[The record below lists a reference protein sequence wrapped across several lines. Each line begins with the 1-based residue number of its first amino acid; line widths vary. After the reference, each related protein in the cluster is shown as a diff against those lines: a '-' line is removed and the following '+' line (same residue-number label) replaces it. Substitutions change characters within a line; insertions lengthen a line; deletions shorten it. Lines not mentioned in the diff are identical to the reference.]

1 MPFKQFQ
8 YLKEVMVCRSINKAA
23 QNLYISPQALRS
35 AIGSMEDKLGF
46 KIFERSKHGVTLTPE
61 GEEIEAD
68 VDEII
73 RISERWDSIR
83 NAHNCVSG
91 VVRLG
96 TSTSVCTAIFPDV
109 MTECREKYPQLL
121 LLQYEARDDA
131 LLSLLTQKRMIGVM
145 GAVPTSE
152 VEGHYT
158 QFAREND
165 YMLEVLRQDQ
175 FYVYLNSRNPLASK
189 ETLTL
194 SDLSGLT
201 PAFFPNENKRMV
213 YGSIFDHFSSATP
226 FLLMH
231 QESIFALVAE
241 RPDVACIFPAIAGAR
256 DHSVLSG
263 AVRARTI
270 ADYPMPAMACML
282 YPMPRSLSSGEKA
295 VMDMIREKL
304 KDPAEMEEISL

>member
-8 YLKEVMVCRSINKAA
+8 YLKEVMVCRSINRAA

-35 AIGSMEDKLGF
+35 AIGSIEDKVGF

-68 VDEII
+68 VDAII
-73 RISERWDSIR
+73 RISERWDAIR
-83 NAHNCVSG
+83 DAHNCVSG

-96 TSTSVCTAIFPDV
+96 TSTSVCTAIIPSI

-121 LLQYEARDDA
+121 LLQYEARDEA

-145 GAVPTSE
+145 GAVPAAE
-152 VEGHYT
+152 VEGHYA
-158 QFAREND
+158 QFAKEND
-165 YMLEVLRQDQ
+165 YMMEVLRSDQ
-175 FYVYLNSRNPLASK
+175 FYVYLNSSHPLATK

-194 SDLSGLT
+194 SDLSVLT
-201 PAFFPNENKRMV
+201 PALFPNENKRMA
-213 YGSIFDHFSSATP
+213 YRSIFDHFSQETP

-241 RPDVACIFPAIAGAR
+241 NADVACVFPAIAGER
-256 DHSVLSG
+256 DHSVRSG
-263 AVRARTI
+263 AVCARTVE
-270 ADYPMPAMACML
+270 DYPMPAMACML

-304 KDPAEMEEISL
+304 KDPAEMEEVLP